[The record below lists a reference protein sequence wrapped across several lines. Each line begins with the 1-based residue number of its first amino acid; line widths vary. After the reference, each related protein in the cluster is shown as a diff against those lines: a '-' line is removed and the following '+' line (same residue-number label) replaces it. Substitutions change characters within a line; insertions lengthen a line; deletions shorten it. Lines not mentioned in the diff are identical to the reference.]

1 MINFLIENANYFLA
15 SILFFIGYW
24 AKGNMDFSAKDGFTG
39 KNYYKNKSA
48 SWGDQRMDLQV
59 KITIKTSLRA
69 GGINTSFH

>member
-48 SWGDQRMDLQV
+48 SWGDKYVFPLR
-59 KITIKTSLRA
+59 KT
-69 GGINTSFH
+69 GNVCNWF